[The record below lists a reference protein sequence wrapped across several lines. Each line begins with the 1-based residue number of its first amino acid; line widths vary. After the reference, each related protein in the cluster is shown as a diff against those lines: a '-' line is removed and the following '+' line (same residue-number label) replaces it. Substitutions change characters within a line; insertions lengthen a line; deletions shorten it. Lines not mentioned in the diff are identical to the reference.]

1 MAIYTGAA
9 YDDLT
14 LTSGQ
19 PGRYDEGAAVS
30 LGAGDSYVGGAGAVS
45 TDLTYGQAGPG
56 YGGNGLSSLTI
67 AGSTFTGGDDCACGA
82 AGVAAAV
89 DGTVSITGGTFNGG
103 ASGVGDGGTAC
114 AIAVGPT
121 GSLSISG
128 GTFNPGQNAALQPN
142 GYGLGVAL
150 CAGLSGTI
158 SGGDLIGS
166 SVNPRLALN
175 LASGATL
182 TLTGSSL
189 AYSAG
194 SISGTLSDGH
204 NLSGLF
210 LADITPGGT
219 ITASGGGATLTFS
232 G

>member
-56 YGGNGLSSLTI
+56 YGGNGLTSLTI
-67 AGSTFTGGDDCACGA
+67 SGSTFTGGDDCACGA
-82 AGVAAAV
+82 AGAAAAV
-89 DGTVSITGGTFNGG
+89 DGAVSITGGTFNGG

-114 AIAVGPT
+114 VVAVGPT
-121 GSLSISG
+121 GSLSVSG

-150 CAGLSGTI
+150 SAGLSGTI

-166 SVNPRLALN
+166 SVNPRLAVSLGV
-175 LASGATL
+175 GATL

-189 AYSAG
+189 SLAAG
-194 SISGTLSDGH
+194 AFGGTLTGGQS
-204 NLSGLF
+204 LSGLF
-210 LADITPGGT
+210 LADIGGN
-219 ITASGGGATLTFS
+219 IAVSGGGSSLVLT
-232 G
+232 GT